1 MTHVGMVRKLNED
14 ACMELGGL
22 GLWAV
27 ADGMGGHAAG
37 EVASRM
43 VMDALAGI
51 RRPSSLG
58 GFVGEVLQRLQDVNQ
73 GLCDEAVRRR
83 EQIMGSTVVVL
94 LAFDRHCVSMWAGDS
109 RAYIYRDG
117 ELRQL
122 TRDHSQ
128 VEDLVSQGLLTR
140 QQAAHHPASNI
151 ITRAVGVSP
160 HLDIDTEMLEVKEG
174 DIFLLCTDGLYNEVN
189 AAEITQSLASGSS
202 QQACELLLERALA
215 RGARD
220 NVTAVVVRA
229 EDASQI
235 TQTQINP
242 GFSGQVKPIIRND
255 DPTTLE

>member
-1 MTHVGMVRKLNED
+1 
-14 ACMELGGL
+14 
-22 GLWAV
+22 
-27 ADGMGGHAAG
+27 
-37 EVASRM
+37 
-43 VMDALAGI
+43 
-51 RRPSSLG
+51 
-58 GFVGEVLQRLQDVNQ
+58 LQDVNQ
-73 GLCDEAVRRR
+73 SLCDEAVRRR

-151 ITRAVGVSP
+151 ITRAVGVSQ
-160 HLDIDTEMLEVKEG
+160 HLDIDTEMFEVKEG

-189 AAEITQSLASGSS
+189 ADEITQSLASGSS

-220 NVTAVVVRA
+220 NVTVVVVRA

-235 TQTQINP
+235 TQLGSTGRRDCEGRAP
-242 GFSGQVKPIIRND
+242 RSR
-255 DPTTLE
+255 EAS